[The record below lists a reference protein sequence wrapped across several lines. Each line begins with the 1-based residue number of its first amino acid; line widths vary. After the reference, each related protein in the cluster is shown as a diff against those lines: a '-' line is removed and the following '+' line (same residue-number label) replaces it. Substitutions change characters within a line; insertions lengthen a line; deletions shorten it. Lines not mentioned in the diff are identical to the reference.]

1 MVEELSILGDTPP
14 VVALRQNIAFAAR
27 SDAKVLISGESGV
40 GKELVSRLVHSQSR
54 RAAWPMVTVNCAA
67 IAETLLESE
76 LFGHARGS
84 FTGAYRDRV
93 GLLER
98 AHRGT
103 VFMDEVGE
111 TSPRMQ
117 SLLLRFLETGEIQPV
132 GSDRI
137 QTRVDVRVVAATNRV
152 LIDRVAAGEFRE
164 DLYYRLNV
172 IHLAVPPLR
181 ERRDD
186 VPVLLEHFLRSFAAH
201 YQTEV
206 PKLSQEAVDAFL
218 QHDWPGNVR
227 ELKNVVERLVIARRS
242 RPIER
247 ADIPIDVKSSGA
259 SVEPAQRPVLPPA
272 TPADALFEE
281 IVSEGQSFWA
291 AAYAPFMSRDI
302 TRRDLRLLITKGLER
317 TCGDYRALTKLFNM
331 PDDDAKRFVAMLRKH
346 HCHIPPQ
353 SFRGGSSPRSLV
365 KSGRSSITNDTP

>member
-1 MVEELSILGDTPP
+1 MTEDLSILGDTPA
-14 VVALRQNIAFAAR
+14 VVELRENIAFAAR

-54 RAAWPMVTVNCAA
+54 RSAWPLVTVNCAA

-117 SLLLRFLETGEIQPV
+117 GLLLRFLETGEIQPV

-152 LIDRVAAGEFRE
+152 LFDRVAAGEFRE

-172 IHLAVPPLR
+172 IHLNVPPLR
-181 ERRDD
+181 QRRDD
-186 VPVLLEHFLRSFAAH
+186 VPVLLEHFLRMFAAQ
-201 YQTEV
+201 YDTDV
-206 PKLSQEAVDAFL
+206 PQLSQEAVDVFL

-227 ELKNVVERLVIARRS
+227 ELKNVVERLVIARRP
-242 RPIER
+242 RMIER
-247 ADIPIDVKSSGA
+247 TDIPIDVKSSAPQARSGAVA
-259 SVEPAQRPVLPPA
+259 SVSQ
-272 TPADALFEE
+272 ADAVFEE
-281 IVSEGQSFWA
+281 IVGAGQSFWA
-291 AAYAPFMSRDI
+291 AAYAPFMSRDL
-302 TRRDLRLLITKGLER
+302 TRRDLRLLITKGLEL
-317 TCGDYRALTKLFNM
+317 TGGDYRALTKLFNM
-331 PDDDAKRFVAMLRKH
+331 PEVDAKRFVAMLRKY

-353 SFRGGSSPRSLV
+353 GFRSGASPRGLV
-365 KSGRSSITNDTP
+365 KSDH

>member
-1 MVEELSILGDTPP
+1 MIDDLPILGDTAP
-14 VVALRQNIAFAAR
+14 VVALRENIAFAAR

-40 GKELVSRLVHSQSR
+40 GKELVSRLVHSLSR
-54 RAAWPMVTVNCAA
+54 RSAFPLVTVNCAA

-103 VFMDEVGE
+103 VFMDEIGE

-117 SLLLRFLETGEIQPV
+117 GLLLRFLETGEIQPV

-152 LIDRVAAGEFRE
+152 LLDRVAAGEFRE

-172 IHLAVPPLR
+172 IHLTVPPLR

-186 VPVLLEHFLRSFAAH
+186 VPVLLEHFLRTFAAQ
-201 YQTEV
+201 YDTEV
-206 PKLSQEAVDAFL
+206 PKLSQDAVDVFL

-242 RPIER
+242 RLIER
-247 ADIPIDVKSSGA
+247 ADIPIDAKSGA
-259 SVEPAQRPVLPPA
+259 QPAVSASPA
-272 TPADALFEE
+272 PTSQVDALFEE
-281 IVSEGQSFWA
+281 IVGQGQSFWA
-291 AAYAPFMSRDI
+291 VAYAPFMSRDV
-302 TRRDLRLLITKGLER
+302 TRRELRLLITKGLER
-317 TCGDYRALTKLFNM
+317 TGGDYRALTKLFNM
-331 PDDDAKRFVAMLRKH
+331 PDVDAKRFVAMLRKY

-353 SFRGGSSPRSLV
+353 GFRL
-365 KSGRSSITNDTP
+365 SGRHATSASSTITR